1 MSFTNSFVS
10 LAACSTFDALYQGAE
25 KYTGL
30 PEAFFSSGAN
40 GLIITMWNIENLSA
54 SEFNKRT
61 LEKVFRQKKNFAEAI
76 QETSR
81 EFIKSEDYNH
91 PYFWGP
97 FIYLGKN

>member
-10 LAACSTFDALYQGAE
+10 LALVVLLMLFIRVRKNIPAYQ
-25 KYTGL
+25 KPL
-30 PEAFFSSGAN
+30 FFCAN